1 MLSSASSGDGMH
13 EGSLLILDTDIDG
26 GGGEDS
32 CELEAAIG
40 GAAFDFVG
48 DVDNNSL
55 SLIKGDLNG
64 LEGLVVDERL

>member
-1 MLSSASSGDGMH
+1 MH
-13 EGSLLILDTDIDG
+13 EGSLLILDTEIDG

-40 GAAFDFVG
+40 GVASYFVG